1 MRPITKALNVMQ
13 VNHVIVIIG
22 LVYTLLIAVLF
33 NVEFLAF
40 GIITTVGALWI
51 VRIARKRKLSLK
63 QLITGEVFSV
73 VIVIAALVLT
83 GTAFSLHSVESF
95 YVWLIMV
102 PGFVTFGFA
111 YVVTVNSFIW
121 KTIKG
126 FLK

>member
-1 MRPITKALNVMQ
+1 MAALNVMQ
-13 VNHVIVIIG
+13 ANHVIIIIG
-22 LVYTLLIAVLF
+22 LIYTLLIAVLF

-40 GIITTVGALWI
+40 GIVATIGALWI

-83 GTAFSLHSVESF
+83 GTVFSLHSVESF

-102 PGFVTFGFA
+102 PGFTTFGFA

>member
-1 MRPITKALNVMQ
+1 MQ